1 MLAPRPRPTRPPAS
15 PRQPR
20 AGARAA
26 AALALSARLAL
37 AQEIVPPQPVIRSPA
52 HTPADVR
59 LERPVEVVLTVTVN
73 AEGKVTDV
81 EVASSGGHAID
92 LAAVDAARHWE
103 FRPAT
108 RGGKPVPSR
117 IRLSFPFSPTA
128 PKPEAGPPEAGHP
141 EAAHVEPAATPPG
154 GRPEAGPSEGERAVE
169 TVTIYGRPEAPS
181 RGAGDHEIVPGEL
194 RQVPRRDAAELLRLA
209 PGVFLTNE
217 GGAGHPYQV
226 FLRGFDAREG
236 QDIEFTVDGVPINEA
251 GNVHG
256 NGLADTHFLLPEL
269 VESLRVIEGP
279 FAPQQ
284 GNFAV
289 AGSARYALGLARRGY
304 TAALTAGSFNTT
316 RALLLWG
323 PEGASDHTFA
333 GVEAFKSDGFGQNR
347 NSERATAMGSYE
359 GRLGVT
365 GTFRL
370 LGTSYATHYSQA
382 GLLRL
387 DDYRAGRKGF
397 YDTYDFQQG
406 GDSSRHSIALSA
418 DGRAGDTSYAQNV
431 FVTLRDYRLR
441 TNFTGFLL
449 DVQRDDQREH
459 DQRGDLL
466 DQRSSMVTLGGR
478 GHARSHWQLF
488 GRRQELE
495 LGYFARFDKVEGEQQ
510 RNRFDSIVPYD
521 TNLRLESAL
530 ANLGL
535 YTDASLRPLPYVTL
549 RGGVRHDLYHYRV
562 TDRCAVQAQP
572 SQTSVEPDTEC
583 FSVERLNRYRSPD
596 QTASTAASILQP
608 RATLLVGPFDG
619 FMLSAS
625 YGHGS
630 RSLDPQYVGQNYD
643 TPFAR
648 VRAAEGGV
656 LYAGSAGT
664 VELSARSVFF
674 QTHVDRDLFFNQT
687 EGRNTLAGG
696 TTRTGWAGNA
706 RATGRFFDVAAN
718 LTLVRATFDDTKLVI
733 PYAPDLVARLDA
745 VVFDELP
752 WALGD
757 ARPRVSAALGL
768 SYVGRRPLPFDERS
782 QVFAVA
788 DGSLNASWKLLQLG
802 LICTNLL
809 GRSYRLAEFN
819 YASDFRSQPFPTLTP
834 ARHFNAG
841 EPRALYGTLTI
852 HLDPPTSP

>member
-1 MLAPRPRPTRPPAS
+1 MPTPRTPTTARPQARTALSVALACALL
-15 PRQPR
+15 
-20 AGARAA
+20 ARA
-26 AALALSARLAL
+26 AL
-37 AQEIVPPQPVIRSPA
+37 AQEIVPPEPLIRSPA

-59 LERPVEVVLTVTVN
+59 LERAVEVILIVTVSD
-73 AEGKVTDV
+73 EGKVTDV

-92 LAAVDAARHWE
+92 QAAIDAARHWE

-108 RGGKPVPSR
+108 RGGKPVASR
-117 IRLSFPFSPTA
+117 IRLSFPFAPTA

-141 EAAHVEPAATPPG
+141 EAAHVEPAAAGEQG
-154 GRPEAGPSEGERAVE
+154 GEAAHDDEHTAE

-181 RGAGDHEIVPGEL
+181 RGGGDHEIVPGEL
-194 RQVPRRDAAELLRLA
+194 RQVPRKDAAELLRLA

-236 QDIEFTVDGVPINEA
+236 QDIEFSVDGVPINEVA
-251 GNVHG
+251 NVHG

-304 TAALTAGSFNTT
+304 TASATAGSFNTK

-323 PEGASDHTFA
+323 PEGTNDHTFA

-347 NSERATAMGSYE
+347 NSERATAIGSYE
-359 GRLGVT
+359 GALGT
-365 GTFRL
+365 NGTFRL
-370 LGTSYATHYSQA
+370 LGTSYATHYGQA
-382 GLLRL
+382 GLLRR

-397 YDTYDFQQG
+397 YDTYDFEQG
-406 GDSSRHSIALSA
+406 GDSSRHSIALA
-418 DGRAGDTSYAQNV
+418 VDGRTGRTTYAQNA

-441 TNFTGFLL
+441 SNLTGFLL
-449 DVQRDDQREH
+449 DVQRDDQTEH
-459 DQRGDLL
+459 PQRGDLI
-466 DQRSSMVTLGGR
+466 DQRSSIVTVGGK
-478 GHARSHWQLF
+478 GHARSHWQFF

-495 LGYFARFDKVEGEQQ
+495 FGYAARFDKVASEQ
-510 RNRFDSIVPYD
+510 RRDRFGTTTPYGTDLKLDSAV
-521 TNLRLESAL
+521 

-535 YTDASLRPLPYVTL
+535 YADTSLRPLPFVTL

-562 TDRCAVQAQP
+562 TNACAVQEQP
-572 SQTSVEPDTEC
+572 SLTSVDPDTEC
-583 FSVERLNRYRSPD
+583 YAVDRNGYRSPD
-596 QTASTAASILQP
+596 QTASTSAGIFQP
-608 RATLLVGPFDG
+608 RATLLVGPFEG
-619 FMLSAS
+619 FEFSLSHG
-625 YGHGS
+625 YGS

-648 VRAAEGGV
+648 VRATEGGV
-656 LYAGSAGT
+656 LYVRTIGS
-664 VELSARSVFF
+664 VDLNARSVFF

-687 EGRNTLAGG
+687 EGRNTLANG

-706 RATGRFFDVAAN
+706 RATGAFFDVAAN
-718 LTLVRATFDDTKLVI
+718 LTLVRATFDDSKLLI
-733 PYAPDLVARLDA
+733 PYAPDLVARVDA
-745 VVFDELP
+745 ALFKDLP
-752 WALGD
+752 WSVGGEAPRASAGLGF
-757 ARPRVSAALGL
+757 
-768 SYVGRRPLPFDERS
+768 SYVGRRPLPYDERS
-782 QVFAVA
+782 QVFAVV
-788 DGSLNASWKLLQLG
+788 DGSVNASWKLLQLG

-809 GRSYRLAEFN
+809 DRRYRVAEYN
-819 YASDFRSQPFPTLTP
+819 YASDFRSQAFPTLAP

-841 EPRALYGTLTI
+841 EPRAFYGTLTI
-852 HLDPPTSP
+852 HLDPAQ

>member
-1 MLAPRPRPTRPPAS
+1 MPAPRPPQTARPPA
-15 PRQPR
+15 R
-20 AGARAA
+20 AGARL
-26 AALALSARLAL
+26 ALAIALSAGAAF
-37 AQEIVPPQPVIRSPA
+37 AQEIVPPEPIVRSPA

-59 LERPVEVVLTVTVN
+59 LERPVEVVLTVTVSE
-73 AEGKVTDV
+73 EGKVTDV
-81 EVASSGGHAID
+81 EVAASGGHAID
-92 LAAVDAARHWE
+92 AAAIDAARAWE

-108 RGGKPVPSR
+108 RGGKPVRSR
-117 IRLSFPFSPTA
+117 IRLSFPFAPTA

-141 EAAHVEPAATPPG
+141 EAPHVEPTTPG
-154 GRPEAGPSEGERAVE
+154 GGEGREAAGERAAE

-236 QDIEFTVDGVPINEA
+236 QDIEFSVDGVPINEV

-304 TAALTAGSFNTT
+304 IASATAGSFNTK
-316 RALLLWG
+316 RGLLLWG
-323 PEGASDHTFA
+323 PEGTNDHTFA
-333 GVEAFKSDGFGQNR
+333 GAEAFKSDGFGQNR
-347 NSERATAMGSYE
+347 NSERASAIGSYE
-359 GRLGVT
+359 GRLGPS

-387 DDYRAGRKGF
+387 DDERAGRKGF

-406 GDSSRHSIALSA
+406 GDSSRHSVALSA
-418 DGRAGDTSYAQNV
+418 DGRAGRTSFAQNA

-449 DVQRDDQREH
+449 DVQRDDQAEH
-459 DQRGDLL
+459 PQRGDLL
-466 DQRSSMVTLGGR
+466 DQRSSIVTLGGR
-478 GHARSHWQLF
+478 GHARSHWQLL
-488 GRRQELE
+488 GHRQELE
-495 LGYFARFDKVEGEQQ
+495 LGYFARFDKVESEQR
-510 RNRFDSIVPYD
+510 RNRFDTTTPYD
-521 TNLRLESAL
+521 TDLRLDSAL

-535 YTDASLRPLPYVTL
+535 YADASVRPLPFVTL

-562 TDRCAVQAQP
+562 TNLCAVQTQP
-572 SQTSVEPDTEC
+572 SLSSVEPDTEC
-583 FSVERLNRYRSPD
+583 YALDRNGYRSPD
-596 QTASTAASILQP
+596 QTASTAAGIFQP

-619 FMLSAS
+619 FLLSVS
-625 YGHGS
+625 HGLGS
-630 RSLDPQYVGQNYD
+630 RSLDPQYVGQGYD

-648 VRAAEGGV
+648 VRATEGGV
-656 LYAGSAGT
+656 LFNRSGGSLD
-664 VELSARSVFF
+664 LSARSVFF
-674 QTHVDRDLFFNQT
+674 QTRVDRDLFFNQT

-745 VVFDELP
+745 VVFDDLP
-752 WALGD
+752 WALAG
-757 ARPRVSAALGL
+757 ARPRGSAALGF
-768 SYVGRRPLPFDERS
+768 SYVGRRPLPYDERS
-782 QVFAVA
+782 QVFAVV
-788 DGSLNASWKLLQLG
+788 DGSINASWKLLQLG

-809 GRSYRLAEFN
+809 DRRYRLAEFN

-841 EPRALYGTLTI
+841 EPRAFYATLTL
-852 HLDPPTSP
+852 HLEPAPPSP